1 MSRVTKFAARDPGPS
16 ARVAGFIAHLR
27 ENGLRLGVAEA
38 DIAMAALVEVDA
50 IRPDDSRRALRAVCT
65 GCKEEAERFDD
76 LFDSFWMDMGRVRRK
91 VMPTPSSP
99 INDGVHSSRDAEGE
113 DAGTSG
119 SVVEPDAEGAEAD
132 SDGTGKLVATKQR
145 NLNRRD
151 LRDLVRPE
159 DIAKAEEV
167 ARRMGA
173 ALRDTRSRRRIAAQR
188 GDRLHF
194 RKTIRQS
201 LATGG
206 EPLRLL
212 RKKRPDRTRKIVALC
227 DVSGSM
233 SVYAK
238 VFLAFLAGLLRADNA
253 ADAYLF
259 HTRLVRITEALRD
272 KDAMRSIGRMSLMA
286 DGFGGGSKIGPSLM
300 RFADTYAKRFVD
312 GRSVVLI
319 LSDGYDTAPPELIA
333 AALQKLRKRGCKL
346 IWLNPLK
353 GWADYAPVAKGM
365 AAALPYLDAFK
376 PANTLADLADLAAL
390 EQELTTL

>member
-1 MSRVTKFAARDPGPS
+1 MSRITKFAARDPGPA

-38 DIAMAALVEVDA
+38 GVAMAALAEVDA
-50 IRPDDSRRALRAVCT
+50 IHPDETRRALRAVCT
-65 GCKEEAERFDD
+65 GCKDEAERFDD
-76 LFDSFWMDMGRVRRK
+76 LFDSYWMDMGRVRQK
-91 VMPTPSSP
+91 VVPSQTAPTS
-99 INDGVHSSRDAEGE
+99 DDVHSSRDAKGQ

-119 SVVEPDAEGAEAD
+119 SATAPDGEDGEAD
-132 SDGTGKLVATKQR
+132 SDGTGKLIATEQR
-145 NLNRRD
+145 NLARKD

-159 DIAKAEEV
+159 EIAQAEDV
-167 ARRMGA
+167 ARRIGA
-173 ALRDTRSRRRIAAQR
+173 ALRDKRSRRRIAAR
-188 GDRLHF
+188 KGDRLHF

-212 RKKRPDRTRKIVALC
+212 RKRRPDRTRKIVAIC

-233 SVYAK
+233 SVYAR
-238 VFLAFLAGLLRADNA
+238 VFLAFLAGLMRADTA

-272 KDAMRSIGRMSLMA
+272 KDAMRAIGRMSLMA

-319 LSDGYDTAPPELIA
+319 LSDGFDTEPPEMIA
-333 AALQKLRKRGCKL
+333 AALQKLKKRGCKVV
-346 IWLNPLK
+346 WLNPLK
-353 GWADYAPVAKGM
+353 GWTGYEPVAAGM

-376 PANTLADLADLAAL
+376 AANTLADLAAL
-390 EQELTTL
+390 EQELATL

>member
-16 ARVAGFIAHLR
+16 ARIVGFIAHLR

-38 DIAMAALVEVDA
+38 DLAMSALVEIDA
-50 IRPDDSRRALRAVCT
+50 IQPRDSRRALRAVCT

-76 LFDSFWMDMGRVRRK
+76 LFDSYWMNMGRVRQK
-91 VMPTPSSP
+91 VTPSLSNTV
-99 INDGVHSSRDAEGE
+99 NDGVHSSRDATGE
-113 DAGTSG
+113 HAGSAG
-119 SVVEPDAEGAEAD
+119 SATAPDGQEGAAD
-132 SDGTGKLVATKQR
+132 SDGTGKLIASENR
-145 NLNRRD
+145 NLNRSD

-159 DIAKAEEV
+159 EIAEAEDV
-167 ARRMGA
+167 ARQIGA
-173 ALRDTRSRRRIAAQR
+173 ALRDKRSRRRVAASK

-194 RKTIRQS
+194 RKTIRSS

-212 RKKRPDRTRKIVALC
+212 RKRRPDRTRKIVALC

-233 SVYAK
+233 SLYAQ
-238 VFLAFLAGLLRADNA
+238 VFLAFLAGLMRADTA

-272 KDAMRSIGRMSLMA
+272 KDAMRAIGRLSLMA
-286 DGFGGGSKIGPSLM
+286 DGIGGGSKIGPSLM

-319 LSDGYDTAPPELIA
+319 LSDGYDTEPPAMIA
-333 AALQKLRKRGCKL
+333 AALEKLRKRGCKV

-353 GWADYAPVAKGM
+353 GWADYAPIAEGM
-365 AAALPYLDAFK
+365 AAALPYLDTFK
-376 PANTLADLADLAAL
+376 AANTLADLAAL
-390 EQELTTL
+390 EHDLVSL